1 MIDGLFDLLFMAC
14 RPVISISAIFRTRTS
29 SIVYKNY
36 INMKERMCQPE
47 AKTFDCHVRIG
58 RVGTLNFFFFLAA
71 IMRLLFFEICLKRL
85 WPTGSVTLSKHV
97 FQDGSRSG
105 SQGYNMTTPHWE
117 DPPPLLSSTNRRVK
131 RLC

>member
-58 RVGTLNFFFFLAA
+58 RVGTLNLFFFSSYNASS
-71 IMRLLFFEICLKRL
+71 LFRNLHKTSLTYRGCN
-85 WPTGSVTLSKHV
+85 TL
-97 FQDGSRSG
+97 
-105 SQGYNMTTPHWE
+105 
-117 DPPPLLSSTNRRVK
+117 
-131 RLC
+131 